1 MSTSTR
7 SPETEPESSGSGAC
21 KVTKCSDSA
30 VNTDLTCADI
40 ESLERELSEVKCQ
53 LQQSEQDQH
62 DLKERQLFRLKHISD
77 DDAKVR
83 FCTGFST
90 LSAFLGPSVNHLK
103 YWSRTSE
110 TDQVKSSSGRK
121 RILSPLEEIF
131 LVLVR
136 LRLGLFEQDLAYR
149 FGVSQST
156 ISRIVITW
164 INLLYLQFK
173 QIPLWPPKALIVS
186 NMPKEFKKT
195 IHL

>member
-1 MSTSTR
+1 M
-7 SPETEPESSGSGAC
+7 
-21 KVTKCSDSA
+21 
-30 VNTDLTCADI
+30 
-40 ESLERELSEVKCQ
+40 KCQ
-53 LQQSEQDQH
+53 LQQSEQAQH
-62 DLKERQLFRLKHISD
+62 DLKERELFRLKHISD

-83 FCTGFST
+83 FYTGFST
-90 LSAFLGPSVNHLK
+90 LSELMACFNFLGPSVNHLK
-103 YWSRTSE
+103 YWSHTSE

-121 RILSPLEEIF
+121 RILSPLEEYF
-131 LVLVR
+131 LVMVR

-186 NMPKEFKKT
+186 NISREFKEKYPST
-195 IHL
+195 SYN